1 MLRSLIV
8 KNYRNLK
15 DLKINSIGRINLI
28 TGKNNSGKSTL
39 LEAISIY
46 STKGDIG
53 WIYNLLDERG
63 ESYKNDTNSKST
75 FSSNLKAVS
84 SLFSDRVV
92 SFDPNESIYIGTID
106 NTLFGQKQSTEDF
119 TALKFIKYIYEL
131 IDDSNIEISER
142 TILRRQRI
150 VLDNDNANDVS
161 DYKVGLEVK
170 SGNSQYLIP
179 LEEERPYR
187 SSYRSRSILSE
198 SVNFQYVRTRNIDN
212 EVSSKLWDSIALTE
226 KETYV
231 IDALRIIEPSV
242 ERVAFIGDEEYARRQ
257 RTTVI
262 KLKGKNTVLP
272 LKSMGD
278 GINRILTI
286 ILALVNSDNGYLLID
301 EFENGLHYSVQEKL
315 WKIIFTLAGDLNI
328 QIFATTHSDDC
339 IRAFESVLN
348 TASNKADGKMFRLD
362 NINGQ
367 IKPVEF
373 DAQELKIAADH
384 DIETR

>member
-1 MLRSLIV
+1 MLGSLIV

-15 DLKINSIGRINLI
+15 DLRINTLGRINLI
-28 TGKNNSGKSTL
+28 TGKNNTGKSTL

-46 STKGDIG
+46 STKGEIG
-53 WIYNLLDERG
+53 WLYNLLDERG
-63 ESYKNDTNSKST
+63 ESYKNDTSSKST
-75 FSSNLKAVS
+75 LSTNLKAIS
-84 SLFSDRVV
+84 SLFSERTV
-92 SFDPNESIYIGTID
+92 SFDSNESIYIGVID
-106 NTLFGQKQSTEDF
+106 NTLFGKEQSFDDY
-119 TALKFIKYIYEL
+119 TAIKFVKYIYEF
-131 IDDSNIEISER
+131 IDDVGLELSER
-142 TILRRQRI
+142 SVLRRKLKI
-150 VLDNDNANDVS
+150 LENDHSNDI
-161 DYKVGLEVK
+161 DFKVGVEVK
-170 SGNSQYLIP
+170 SGASQYLVP

-187 SSYRSRSILSE
+187 SSYRSRLLLNE
-198 SVNFQYVRTRNIDN
+198 SATFQYVRTRNIDN
-212 EVSSKLWDSIALTE
+212 EINSKLWDSIALTD
-226 KETYV
+226 KEAYV

-242 ERVAFIGDEEYARRQ
+242 DRVAFVGDEESNRRQ

-262 KLKGKNTVLP
+262 KLNGKNSVLP

-301 EFENGLHYSVQEKL
+301 EFENGLHFSVQEKL
-315 WKIIFTLAGDLNI
+315 WKIIFSLARELNI

-348 TASNKADGKMFRLD
+348 TSGKNMDGKMFRLD

-367 IKPVEF
+367 IKPIEF
-373 DAQELKIAADH
+373 TAQELKIATEH